1 MESRVLT
8 GGATAIRG
16 GLPLLRKPAAV
27 MKFIAAAS
35 GSSRSSGS
43 FTAAAATVKPVG
55 PLIAGPNLVW
65 GRQLRPAILLEASP
79 KRESIKPCCAAASS
93 PAESSDSSG

>member
-8 GGATAIRG
+8 GGITAIRG

-27 MKFIAAAS
+27 GKFTTAAT
-35 GSSRSSGS
+35 GSSSREA
-43 FTAAAATVKPVG
+43 FPAAATAKPVG
-55 PLIAGPNLVW
+55 PLIAGPNLIW
-65 GRQLRPAILLEASP
+65 GRQLRPAILLEVSP
-79 KRESIKPCCAAASS
+79 KRESIKPCSSAAASS